1 MIGAKSSGNRLIGVI
16 SRNLCI
22 YCPFPLHFILYVRL
36 MMKPQDLYLNL
47 GTYDVYALRIIAVLE
62 ANDVYV
68 LDCAQG

>member
-22 YCPFPLHFILYVRL
+22 YCPFPLHFILYVCL
-36 MMKPQDLYLNL
+36 MMKPWDLYLNL
-47 GTYDVYALRIIAVLE
+47 RTYVYALRIIAVLE
-62 ANDVYV
+62 DNDVYV